1 MTSGN
6 GRQGKG
12 RPGERVQPA
21 RAGGG
26 VRGRRTE
33 NNCPVTAV
41 RVVPLWE
48 GLRTAGVR
56 G

>member
-12 RPGERVQPA
+12 RPGERGQPA

-26 VRGRRTE
+26 VDR
-33 NNCPVTAV
+33 PVTAV

>member
-6 GRQGKG
+6 GRRGAR
-12 RPGERVQPA
+12 RPGERVQLA
-21 RAGGG
+21 RAGGR
-26 VRGRRTE
+26 VDR
-33 NNCPVTAV
+33 PVTAV

-48 GLRTAGVR
+48 GLRTGVR

>member
-1 MTSGN
+1 MTSGD

-12 RPGERVQPA
+12 RPGERVQLA

-26 VRGRRTE
+26 VDR
-33 NNCPVTAV
+33 PATAV

-48 GLRTAGVR
+48 GLRTGVR

>member
-1 MTSGN
+1 MTGN
-6 GRQGKG
+6 GRQGMRG
-12 RPGERVQPA
+12 PGERAQGA
-21 RAGGG
+21 GAGGG

-33 NNCPVTAV
+33 NNCPATAV

-48 GLRTAGVR
+48 GLRTGVR

>member
-1 MTSGN
+1 MTSSSN
-6 GRQGKG
+6 GRQGAR
-12 RPGERVQPA
+12 RPGERGQLA

-26 VRGRRTE
+26 VDR
-33 NNCPVTAV
+33 PVTAV

-48 GLRTAGVR
+48 GLRTTGVR

>member
-1 MTSGN
+1 MTGNN
-6 GRQGKG
+6 GRQGTR
-12 RPGERVQPA
+12 RPGERVQLA

-26 VRGRRTE
+26 VDR
-33 NNCPVTAV
+33 PVTAV

-48 GLRTAGVR
+48 GLRSGVR

>member
-1 MTSGN
+1 MTSNN
-6 GRQGKG
+6 GRQSTR
-12 RPGERVQPA
+12 RPGERVQLA

-26 VRGRRTE
+26 VDR
-33 NNCPVTAV
+33 PATAV

-48 GLRTAGVR
+48 GLRTGVR